1 MGNKIVFEMGSKSH
15 RAKLLPMFCRYY
27 CCYEK
32 GNLLERVGLKAIGPV
47 IMGDGITRQ
56 MDMLNTR
63 VISFLEKMGFFYLSE
78 V

>member
-1 MGNKIVFEMGSKSH
+1 
-15 RAKLLPMFCRYY
+15 
-27 CCYEK
+27 
-32 GNLLERVGLKAIGPV
+32 VGLKAIGPV